1 MYRVFAATL
10 LVAVT
15 VLVTGCTGSLRLGSS
30 IPVVDAGR
38 TTANV

>member
-1 MYRVFAATL
+1 MYRVFVATF

-30 IPVVDAGR
+30 IHVVDAGR
-38 TTANV
+38 TTVNV

>member
-1 MYRVFAATL
+1 MYRVSLATL

-15 VLVTGCTGSLRLGSS
+15 LLVTGCTGSLRLGSS

-38 TTANV
+38 TIANV

>member
-1 MYRVFAATL
+1 MYRVSLATL

-15 VLVTGCTGSLRLGSS
+15 LLVTGCTGSLRLGSS
-30 IPVVDAGR
+30 ISVVDAGR

>member
-1 MYRVFAATL
+1 MYRVSLATL

-15 VLVTGCTGSLRLGSS
+15 LLVTGCTGSLRLGSS

-38 TTANV
+38 TTTNV

>member
-1 MYRVFAATL
+1 MYRISLATL

-15 VLVTGCTGSLRLGSS
+15 LLVTGCTGSLRLGSS

-38 TTANV
+38 TAANV